1 MATSSGSKPGVKAME
16 RVTQKAA
23 TSRPG
28 GKPGVKAME
37 REVNSVRRGKAG
49 ASSSNVGGTNFES
62 KRASIRSK
70 KK

>member
-16 RVTQKAA
+16 RVTNKAR
-23 TSRPG
+23 SGKPS
-28 GKPGVKAME
+28 GKPGEKAME
-37 REVNSVRRGKAG
+37 REVNPVKRGKAG
-49 ASSSNVGGTNFES
+49 ANPANVGGTDFYK